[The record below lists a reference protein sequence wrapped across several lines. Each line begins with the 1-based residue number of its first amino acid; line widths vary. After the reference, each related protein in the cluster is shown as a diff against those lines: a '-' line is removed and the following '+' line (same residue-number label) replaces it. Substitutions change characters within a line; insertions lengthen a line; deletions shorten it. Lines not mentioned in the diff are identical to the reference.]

1 MLPMMQPR
9 RTSLNITHIS
19 TRDDARY
26 NKTYPQKTIG
36 IYLCAWWRHQMETFS
51 ALLFFL
57 WGESTGHRWIPLIQA
72 RDAELWY
79 FLWSLPGQR
88 VEQTVESLWFETPLR
103 SLWRQCNAPWS
114 RSDLMMSWKLS
125 ALLALQVGKPP
136 PHKWPMMRKLVHF
149 LEI

>member
-26 NKTYPQKTIG
+26 NKTYPQKDHRDIFMCMMTSSNG
-36 IYLCAWWRHQMETFS
+36 NFFRVTV
-51 ALLFFL
+51 FL
-57 WGESTGHRWIPLIQA
+57 WGESTGHRLIQA

-79 FLWSLPGQR
+79 FIWSLPGQR

-103 SLWRQCNAPWS
+103 SLWRQCNDAPWS